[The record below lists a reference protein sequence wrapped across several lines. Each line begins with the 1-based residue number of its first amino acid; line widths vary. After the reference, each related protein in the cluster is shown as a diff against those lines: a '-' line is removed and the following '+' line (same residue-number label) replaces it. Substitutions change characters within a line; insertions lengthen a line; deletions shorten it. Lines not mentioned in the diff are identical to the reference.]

1 MQVMQHTQVAPSGEN
16 YVTVSA
22 LHPRRCQLRIGAS

>member
-16 YVTVSA
+16 YITVSA
-22 LHPRRCQLRIGAS
+22 LHPRCC

>member
-1 MQVMQHTQVAPSGEN
+1 MQVMQHTQVAPPNEN

-22 LHPRRCQLRIGAS
+22 LHPRRCQPLIEAS

>member
-1 MQVMQHTQVAPSGEN
+1 MQHTQVAPSGEN

-22 LHPRRCQLRIGAS
+22 LHPRRCQLGIIEAS